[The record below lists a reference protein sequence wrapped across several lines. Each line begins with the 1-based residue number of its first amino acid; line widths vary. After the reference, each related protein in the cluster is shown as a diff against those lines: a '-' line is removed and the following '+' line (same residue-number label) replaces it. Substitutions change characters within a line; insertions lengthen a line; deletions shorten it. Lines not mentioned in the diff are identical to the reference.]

1 MNIVRKSSPETIDP
15 MADAQRY
22 LERGWSV
29 VPIGANKK
37 SLEKWRPFQNRRP
50 TRDEFN
56 EMFSRRGVTGV
67 AVIAGDVSGGLAI
80 RDFDN
85 VAGYHQWAEGNAALA
100 RGLPTVKTP
109 RGFHIYHRSEFHGIK
124 KMIDGEYRG
133 AGYTIAPRSLHP
145 SGERYQWICPLPAGR
160 LPFVGSAVFFP
171 RVESETSETSETS
184 GVPCSDISDVSDVS
198 DVSDISD
205 SCPSPDEIV
214 RRTLPKVAGERNS
227 RIFGLA
233 RGLKYNAGL
242 GDAPLLSLM
251 PIVRRWHEL
260 ALPIIRTKSWDETWA
275 DFVHAFDRARHP
287 LGESVVDQA
296 ALRIDPDD
304 LPDVANNFDG
314 LPTRRLIGLC
324 WQLSRNPA
332 GRFFISSHDAARR
345 LNIKQPAAW
354 RLLQMLS
361 RVGVLEILERGN
373 ERKATRYR
381 WIGGAE

>member
-1 MNIVRKSSPETIDP
+1 MSIVSTSSHHAIEPL
-15 MADAQRY
+15 ADALLY
-22 LERGWSV
+22 HERGISV
-29 VPIGANKK
+29 IAAGANKK
-37 SLEKWRPFQNRRP
+37 PLGKWMPFQKRRP
-50 TRDEFN
+50 TRDELH

-80 RDFDN
+80 RDFDDR
-85 VAGYHQWAEGNAALA
+85 AGYERWAEKNPTLA
-100 RGLPTVKTP
+100 REVPTVKTP
-109 RGFHIYHRSEFHGIK
+109 RGFHIYHESSLHCIK
-124 KMIDGEYRG
+124 KLHDGEFRG

-145 SGERYQWICPLPAGR
+145 SGERYQWIIPLPAGR

-184 GVPCSDISDVSDVS
+184 DVPCSEFSDFSDFSDV
-198 DVSDISD
+198 SD

-233 RGLKYNAGL
+233 RGLKFNVGPA
-242 GDAPLLSLM
+242 DAPLLSLM